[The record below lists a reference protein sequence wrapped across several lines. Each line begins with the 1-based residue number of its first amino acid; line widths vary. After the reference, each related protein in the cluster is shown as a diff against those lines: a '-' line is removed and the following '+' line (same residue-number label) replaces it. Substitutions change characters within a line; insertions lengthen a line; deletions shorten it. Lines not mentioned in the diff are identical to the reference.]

1 MAQRLALHYFP
12 GHSLLHRWDGRCKF
26 LALLMMTATLLQVR
40 VGWLVLNS
48 IVLVVLFRVSGL
60 PLKRLWGDVR
70 GWMFFM
76 GFLFLYHG
84 FFTPGRRIDILPWV
98 PISKEGIYFGSLTCW
113 RLSVIL
119 GYAVLFTAVTRP
131 REVRDSLVWLL
142 EPVPFVPG
150 RRIGLM
156 VSLTLR
162 FFSLILDQAE
172 EIRLACMARLGDQT
186 KRPLRKLKS
195 RVLPIVH
202 RSFSRVEDVTFAL
215 AARGYR
221 EDIKPEVVRLP
232 LSHLIPLLFLLGAL
246 VLSWKLF

>member
-40 VGWLVLNS
+40 VEWLVLNS
-48 IVLVVLFRVSGL
+48 IVLVVLFRASGL

-70 GWMFFM
+70 GWMIFIGLLFF
-76 GFLFLYHG
+76 YHG
-84 FFTPGRRIDILPWV
+84 FFTPGRRIDILPWI

-131 REVRDSLVWLL
+131 REVRDSLMWLL
-142 EPVPFVPG
+142 EPVPIVPG

-186 KRPLRKLKS
+186 KRPLRKLKT

-221 EDIKPEVVRLP
+221 EDIQPEVVRLP

-246 VLSWKLF
+246 VLGWKFF

>member
-1 MAQRLALHYFP
+1 MAQRIVLHYSP
-12 GHSLLHRWDGRCKF
+12 GHSLLHRWDGRCKL

-40 VGWLVLNS
+40 VGWLMLHS

-60 PLKRLWGDVR
+60 RLKRMWGDIR
-70 GWMFFM
+70 GWMIFI
-76 GFLFLYHG
+76 GFLFLFHG
-84 FFTPGRRIDILPWV
+84 FFTPGRRMDFVPWV
-98 PISKEGIYFGSLTCW
+98 PISKEGIYFGALTCW
-113 RLSVIL
+113 RLSIIL

-142 EPVPFVPG
+142 EPLPFVPG

-172 EIRLACMARLGDQT
+172 EIRLACMARLGGQT
-186 KRPLRKLKS
+186 KHPLRKLKT

-221 EDIKPEVVRLP
+221 EDIQPEVVRLP
-232 LSHLIPLLFLLGAL
+232 LSHLIPLLFLLVAL
-246 VLSWKLF
+246 IMGWRFF

>member
-186 KRPLRKLKS
+186 KRPLRKLKT
-195 RVLPIVH
+195 RVLPIVL

-215 AARGYR
+215 AARGYQ
-221 EDIKPEVVRLP
+221 EDIRPDVIKLP
-232 LSHLIPLLFLLGAL
+232 LSHLIPLMFLLVVL
-246 VLSWKLF
+246 VLAWRCF

>member
-84 FFTPGRRIDILPWV
+84 FFMPGRRIDILPWV

-186 KRPLRKLKS
+186 KRPLRKLKT
-195 RVLPIVH
+195 RVLPIVQ
-202 RSFSRVEDVTFAL
+202 RSFLRVEDVTFAL

>member
-1 MAQRLALHYFP
+1 MAQRLVLHYFP
-12 GHSLLHRWDGRCKF
+12 AHSLLHRWDGRCKF
-26 LALLMMTATLLQVR
+26 LALLMITATLLQVR

-70 GWMFFM
+70 GWIIFI
-76 GFLFLYHG
+76 GLLFLYHCL
-84 FFTPGRRIDILPWV
+84 FTPGRQIDILPWI
-98 PISKEGIYFGSLTCW
+98 PISKEGTYVGSLTCW

-142 EPVPFVPG
+142 EPIPFIPG

-162 FFSLILDQAE
+162 FFSLILDEAE
-172 EIRLACMARLGDQT
+172 EIRLACRARLGDQT
-186 KRPLRKLKS
+186 KRPLRKLKT
-195 RVLPIVH
+195 RVLPIVF

-215 AARGYR
+215 AARGYQ
-221 EDIKPEVVRLP
+221 EDIQPDMIKLP
-232 LSHLIPLLFLLGAL
+232 LSHLVPLIFLLVMILLG
-246 VLSWKLF
+246 WKFF

>member
-1 MAQRLALHYFP
+1 
-12 GHSLLHRWDGRCKF
+12 
-26 LALLMMTATLLQVR
+26 MMTATLLQVR

-70 GWMFFM
+70 GWMIFM
-76 GFLFLYHG
+76 GLLFLYHG

-98 PISKEGIYFGSLTCW
+98 PLSKEGIYFGSLTCW

-186 KRPLRKLKS
+186 KRPLRKLRT

-215 AARGYR
+215 AARGYQ
-221 EDIKPEVVRLP
+221 EDIQPDVIKLP
-232 LSHLIPLLFLLGAL
+232 LSHLIPLMFLLVVL
-246 VLSWKLF
+246 VLGWRFF